1 MANEYELASAD
12 VIAKYKAQTSAK
24 PVAPKAA
31 AAMSDYNERQR
42 SGAKQV
48 YDNTLNYAE
57 AITGLSK
64 SQLALMTP
72 EQVEKQVMSRGK
84 RAFQGPTLGAIP
96 LISRIANADI
106 RPYSMGAA
114 SGQAAINNP
123 TGPITGPDVSQ
134 ALIMQPSMDQP
145 LDTQARLIRQ
155 NLESALKGQPQN
167 TAPAGWSIKKVK

>member
-24 PVAPKAA
+24 PASAKTAA
-31 AAMSDYNERQR
+31 SPTGYNDRQR
-42 SGAKQV
+42 VGVQLI

-64 SQLALMTP
+64 AQLALMTP
-72 EQVEKQVMSRGK
+72 AQIEKAVKERGK
-84 RAFQGPTLGAIP
+84 RTFQGAVMGNIP
-96 LISRIANADI
+96 LVSKIANADI

-114 SGQAAINNP
+114 QGQAAINNP
-123 TGPITGPDVSQ
+123 TGQVTEPDIN
-134 ALIMQPSMDQP
+134 AAMAMQPNIGQP
-145 LDTQARLIRQ
+145 IDTQARLIRQ
-155 NLESALKGQPQN
+155 NLETALKGQPQN